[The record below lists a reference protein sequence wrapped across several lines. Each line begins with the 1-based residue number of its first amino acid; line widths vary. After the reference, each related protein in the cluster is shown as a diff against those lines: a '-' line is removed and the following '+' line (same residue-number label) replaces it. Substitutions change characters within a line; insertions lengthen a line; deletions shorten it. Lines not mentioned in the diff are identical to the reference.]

1 MKYKKA
7 PIDIETQILKLKSRD
22 LLVED
27 NMAAEQLLQRVSY
40 YRSRAYTY
48 PFQDNSSEGD
58 KKFTRKD
65 IRIEDIEALYRF
77 DNQLRSLLWDA
88 IQQIEVTLRTQ
99 MALEYSLQEHS
110 GFWFLQKE
118 LFFSEKNFNK
128 ALEIL
133 TREVQRSKTSEDF
146 ISHYYHKYDSPE
158 FPPAWMSLEVVSMG
172 TLGWLFSGLKKNNP
186 ANKRIRIFFGL
197 PTIDIL
203 TNWIR
208 SLCLLRNTCAHH
220 SRLWNRRFTIGIE
233 FPEKTSFPFMLKEEI
248 QNIHNNKLFAYISVI
263 LYLLSVIQNYS
274 TFKDDLLELLE
285 SSPKLADLSAM
296 GFPQNWKSYSL
307 WKI

>member
-88 IQQIEVTLRTQ
+88 IQQLEVTLRTQ
-99 MALEYSLQEHS
+99 MAL
-110 GFWFLQKE
+110 
-118 LFFSEKNFNK
+118 
-128 ALEIL
+128 
-133 TREVQRSKTSEDF
+133 
-146 ISHYYHKYDSPE
+146 
-158 FPPAWMSLEVVSMG
+158 
-172 TLGWLFSGLKKNNP
+172 
-186 ANKRIRIFFGL
+186 
-197 PTIDIL
+197 
-203 TNWIR
+203 
-208 SLCLLRNTCAHH
+208 
-220 SRLWNRRFTIGIE
+220 
-233 FPEKTSFPFMLKEEI
+233 
-248 QNIHNNKLFAYISVI
+248 
-263 LYLLSVIQNYS
+263 
-274 TFKDDLLELLE
+274 
-285 SSPKLADLSAM
+285 
-296 GFPQNWKSYSL
+296 
-307 WKI
+307 